1 MNETITLILATAHI
15 ILSLLIM
22 MILELIPR
30 LMIIMVINNINGN
43 DNKVDGSSCS
53 LPELLA

>member
-15 ILSLLIM
+15 ILPLLIM

-43 DNKVDGSSCS
+43 DNKVDGSSCG